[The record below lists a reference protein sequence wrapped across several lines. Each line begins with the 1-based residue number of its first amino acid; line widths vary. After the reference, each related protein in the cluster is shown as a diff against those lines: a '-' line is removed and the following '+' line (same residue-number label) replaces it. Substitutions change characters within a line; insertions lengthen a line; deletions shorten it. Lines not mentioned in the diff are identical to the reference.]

1 MKKIVLSLLLSTFIM
16 LGTGCTSQTDTTQTE
31 TSQSQKQTE
40 KTVTLALIE
49 DEKEISSSEVSV
61 SEDQTVLEIL
71 KENFDV
77 KEDGGFVTEI
87 DGKEQDAK
95 ANKYWMYYIND
106 KEADKGA
113 DSMTVSDKDVIEWR
127 LNEFK

>member
-16 LGTGCTSQTDTTQTE
+16 VGTGCTSQTDTTQTE
-31 TSQSQKQTE
+31 SSQSQKQTE
-40 KTVTLALIE
+40 KTVTLTLIE

>member
-16 LGTGCTSQTDTTQTE
+16 VGTGCTSQTDTTQTE

-40 KTVTLALIE
+40 KTVTLTLIE

>member
-16 LGTGCTSQTDTTQTE
+16 VGTGCTSQTDTTQTE
-31 TSQSQKQTE
+31 TNQSQKQTE